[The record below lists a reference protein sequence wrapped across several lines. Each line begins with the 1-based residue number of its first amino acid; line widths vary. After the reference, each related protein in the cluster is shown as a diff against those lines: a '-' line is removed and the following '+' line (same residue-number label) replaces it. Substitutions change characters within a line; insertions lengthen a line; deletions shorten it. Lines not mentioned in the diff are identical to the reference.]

1 MGRGSKNDIGI
12 MTIISVI
19 TKEKKKTTTTSGRM
33 LIYLKDNI
41 FLRNYGMHVLLLL
54 YTSVRCV
61 ISFIIFLYC

>member
-12 MTIISVI
+12 ITIISDI
-19 TKEKKKTTTTSGRM
+19 TKEKKNTTTYGRM

-41 FLRNYGMHVLLLL
+41 FLRNYRMHVLLLL